1 VRLRARVAR
10 LEHQAACLPPTGRI
24 DFVSCVP
31 AGCPMA
37 DNRPVGVYPNAK
49 GNAVQVVYSGADP
62 DREFLASFR
71 SRMPEWGM
79 IVVSH

>member
-1 VRLRARVAR
+1 
-10 LEHQAACLPPTGRI
+10 
-24 DFVSCVP
+24 
-31 AGCPMA
+31 MA